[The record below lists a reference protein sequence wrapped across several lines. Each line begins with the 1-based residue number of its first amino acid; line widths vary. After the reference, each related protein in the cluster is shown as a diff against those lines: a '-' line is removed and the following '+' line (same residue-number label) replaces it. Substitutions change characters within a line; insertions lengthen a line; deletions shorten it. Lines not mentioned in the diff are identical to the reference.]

1 MPVDRIGK
9 ALSAMLPA
17 GGADGAKRASEAPR
31 AFEGARVEAPTS
43 AEGVAPTSPLER
55 LEAGGLD
62 LPGYLDA
69 RVNDAT
75 SHLEGLGTERI
86 GAIRAHL
93 RSATASDP
101 ALVHLVQQATGQTP
115 EET

>member
-1 MPVDRIGK
+1 MPPIDRIGK
-9 ALSAMLPA
+9 TPSAMLPV
-17 GGADGAKRASEAPR
+17 GGADGTRPASAPT
-31 AFEGARVEAPTS
+31 FESARVEAPS
-43 AEGVAPTSPLER
+43 PADAVDPTSPLER
-55 LEAGGLD
+55 LKTGELD

-75 SHLEGLGTERI
+75 SHLEGLGSEKV

-93 RSATASDP
+93 RSASASDP

-115 EET
+115 EEP